1 MAAAPQRG
9 ANPSFAT
16 EGRLAVGLLLRSR
29 EACVDYMMPLGL
41 HHIFKFDHHY
51 GPEPDGFKAHY
62 PLEWCPVYYHQA
74 DTLAVGFD
82 RTQATGSGA
91 TAQYREPYRSQYE
104 NLSTCPERY
113 LLWFHHVPWTY
124 RTLSG
129 RTLWEEMQYALA
141 GGRRKAAKAA
151 AQRPRVATGLRR
163 LFPPVCRAEID
174 NRYRNKHKLLR
185 PEK

>member
-1 MAAAPQRG
+1 
-9 ANPSFAT
+9 
-16 EGRLAVGLLLRSR
+16 
-29 EACVDYMMPLGL
+29 MMPLGL

-74 DTLAVGFD
+74 DTFAVGFD

-129 RTLWEEMQYALA
+129 RTLWEEMQYRYQRGVSEVEDFVRIWQQLQPAIDDQ
-141 GGRRKAAKAA
+141 RWQEVDAKL
-151 AQRPRVATGLRR
+151 QKQLRNAR
-163 LFPPVCRAEID
+163 EWQQVCTDYFRQFAEP
-174 NRYRNKHKLLR
+174 K
-185 PEK
+185 

>member
-1 MAAAPQRG
+1 M
-9 ANPSFAT
+9 
-16 EGRLAVGLLLRSR
+16 GLLLRSR

-129 RTLWEEMQYALA
+129 RTLWEEMQYRYQRGVSEVEDFVRIWQQLKPAIDDQ
-141 GGRRKAAKAA
+141 RWQEVDAKLQKQLRNAREWQQVCTDYFA
-151 AQRPRVATGLRR
+151 TFQRQ
-163 LFPPVCRAEID
+163 
-174 NRYRNKHKLLR
+174 
-185 PEK
+185 